1 MKQISNNYKLIQTGD
16 LVLVYKGNNII
27 RFIKKY
33 LNLNKDLCLACVSDG
48 ILILDREY
56 EVYRTKKLYS
66 KQEKKQFKNIIMT
79 NIDLLDN
86 KSLIFTA
93 VNTVRYNTFDTSFTL
108 KDIKYSKYYKYINNN

>member
-1 MKQISNNYKLIQTGD
+1 MKQINNNYKLIQTGD
-16 LVLVYKGNNII
+16 LVLVYKGNNIV